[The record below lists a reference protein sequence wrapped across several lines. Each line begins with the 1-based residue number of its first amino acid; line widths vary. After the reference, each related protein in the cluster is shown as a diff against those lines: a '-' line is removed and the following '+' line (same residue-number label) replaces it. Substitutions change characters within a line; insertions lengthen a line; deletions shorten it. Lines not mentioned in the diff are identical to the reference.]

1 MPHRSLSDTAPP
13 RARTGRVVIALAAA
27 ATLGLAA
34 TGPAAV
40 ADPPT
45 PAQSGAAL
53 SKKLTSAV
61 TPGGVLAHLRQF
73 QRIADANSDTRASGT
88 PGYDRSAD
96 YVAGKL
102 QRAGYRV
109 SRQSFQFPYFEE
121 LTPSKFA
128 QVSPTAKT
136 YVNGTD
142 FATLGFSGDGTA
154 QGTVTAVD
162 VALTPPRA
170 STSGCEATDFANFPR
185 GNIALLQRG
194 TCDFVVKV
202 TNAAAA
208 GATGVIVFNQ
218 GNGTEAENPDRFELF
233 QGNAGAPVPI
243 PAITVS
249 YAFGAQ
255 LAGTTNT
262 VVRIE
267 TDTLAETRTTQN
279 VLAETP
285 GGNADNVVMAGAHLD
300 SVTEGPGINDNG
312 TGSAGLLE
320 VALKYAPLARSA
332 KPTNKVRFAWWG
344 AEEGGLLGSDH
355 YVTALTPQQVAAI
368 GLYLNF
374 DMIGSPNYKF
384 AVYDG
389 DNTTGTGT
397 PPAGSGALETMFR
410 KYLASRGQQAVDS
423 EFDGR
428 SDYGPFIAEGI
439 GIPSGGLFTGAE
451 GVKTA
456 AEVAKFGGVPDVAY
470 DPCYHQACDS
480 FSPTKDG
487 ADAATYRKLSA
498 AYGKKLVGN
507 VNVFALDV
515 NSDAIADAV
524 ARLAFDTSG
533 ISAPGDTAPAA
544 AAAPAGSGG
553 GHGPTPTA

>member
-1 MPHRSLSDTAPP
+1 MAV
-13 RARTGRVVIALAAA
+13 AFAAA
-27 ATLGLAA
+27 VTLGLVA
-34 TGPAAV
+34 TGPAV

-45 PAQSGAAL
+45 PAQAGAAA

-61 TPGGVLAHLRQF
+61 TPAGVLGHLRQF
-73 QRIADANSDTRASGT
+73 QRIADANGDTRASGT

-96 YVAGKL
+96 YVAQKL

-109 SRQSFQFPYFEE
+109 SRQSFQFPFFEE
-121 LTPSKFA
+121 LNPSKFA
-128 QVSPTAKT
+128 QVTPTPTT

-142 FATLGFSGDGTA
+142 FYTLAFSGDGVA
-154 QGTVTAVD
+154 QGTVTPVD
-162 VALTPPRA
+162 VNLAPPRA
-170 STSGCEATDFANFPR
+170 TTSGCEAADFAGFPR
-185 GNIALLQRG
+185 GNIALVQRG
-194 TCDFVVKV
+194 TCDFAVKAA
-202 TNAAAA
+202 NAAAA
-208 GATGVIVFNQ
+208 GAIGVIIFNQ
-218 GNGTEAENPDRFELF
+218 GNGTEAENPDRYEAF
-233 QGNAGAPVPI
+233 QGNLGGPVPI
-243 PAITVS
+243 PAISTT
-249 YAFGAQ
+249 YALGAQ

-267 TDTLAETRTTQN
+267 TDTLSETRTTQN

-285 GGNADNVVMAGAHLD
+285 GGRADNVVMAGAHLD
-300 SVTEGPGINDNG
+300 SVPEGPGINDNG

-320 VALKYAPLARSA
+320 VALKYAPLAKHA

-344 AEEGGLLGSDH
+344 AEESGLLGSEH
-355 YVTALTPQQVAAI
+355 YVASLTPAQVANI

-374 DMIGSPNYKF
+374 DMIGSPNYKL

-389 DNTTGTGT
+389 DNSTGTGT
-397 PPAGSGALETMFR
+397 PPAGSGALETLFR

-451 GVKTA
+451 GIKTA
-456 AEVAKFGGVPDVAY
+456 DEAAKFGGVPDVAY

-480 FSPTKDG
+480 FTPTADG
-487 ADAATYRKLSA
+487 GDAATYQRLAA
-498 AYGKKLVGN
+498 AYGRKLVGN

-533 ISAPGDTAPAA
+533 ISAPGDTPTAAA
-544 AAAPAGSGG
+544 AAAPSGG
-553 GHGPTPTA
+553 QGHLILA